1 MLSNTTPVA
10 TACHNRGT
18 TAFNSV
24 AAYAHSP
31 DNVTVLAIISAN
43 NGSHAAYFENMML
56 LRLANDH
63 RVAGVAKFGSGPRP
77 VPTGKEILMIAKK
90 TLGRFLPNT
99 LPTVPFFGGL
109 KDDEPVSELDGES
122 TSWIRI
128 RSLLNQARDITDNAL
143 IYALDKGMNFTGIVT
158 AHELLRRKAKTLT
171 DRAIE
176 ESFHPVIQEL
186 LDSALKNHNV
196 TIDFAVLSLPEYF
209 PPDYEYIPIRACI
222 SLGISSSYSS
232 TPKPLAALESVA
244 TKPDARILI
253 LDHGRHHMVVQAIQR
268 DGVRK
273 RNDIRSFS
281 LPFDGF
287 RGEALEVKLFQRVIS
302 KGIWKDQLLLKK
314 KFNIDL
320 EGWKLHNEIER
331 ARILIKDNVFDCI
344 GKDRMDGEDCEE
356 DRHHDEWPLNL
367 NNWWS
372 IIDNWGPSSVP
383 SVVLAWEDVQA
394 VEDHYVEKLSGNLDT
409 ILRAARMTRD
419 GDDVSSDPGPQ
430 QEIDAVVIVTDQF
443 HGSLLRRAAKLT
455 VGDGVRIYG
464 GRLTDFTMAAE
475 GAAILALNQKWH
487 GYDFQEEYDNY
498 WQDYEDDFQVYE
510 DGLEEYED
518 DLQECE
524 DGLQECEDSLTLVPP
539 VCEKQHCPIGR
550 LRTRPPSTN

>member
-1 MLSNTTPVA
+1 
-10 TACHNRGT
+10 
-18 TAFNSV
+18 
-24 AAYAHSP
+24 
-31 DNVTVLAIISAN
+31 
-43 NGSHAAYFENMML
+43 ML

-77 VPTGKEILMIAKK
+77 VPTGKEILIIAKK

-122 TSWIRI
+122 TSWIRM

-143 IYALDKGMNFTGIVT
+143 IYALDKGMYFNGIVT

-209 PPDYEYIPIRACI
+209 PHDYEYIPIRACI
-222 SLGISSSYSS
+222 SLGIRSPYSS
-232 TPKPLAALESVA
+232 TPKPLASLESVA

-253 LDHGRHHMVVQAIQR
+253 LDYGRHHMVVQAIQR

-302 KGIWKDQLLLKK
+302 KGILKDQLLLKK

-344 GKDRMDGEDCEE
+344 GKDRMDGEDYEE

-409 ILRAARMTRD
+409 ILRAARSQSHYPPPTHFPA
-419 GDDVSSDPGPQ
+419 SILTLYSDPRRRRR
-430 QEIDAVVIVTDQF
+430 VVRPRT
-443 HGSLLRRAAKLT
+443 
-455 VGDGVRIYG
+455 
-464 GRLTDFTMAAE
+464 
-475 GAAILALNQKWH
+475 LAGNRCSWH
-487 GYDFQEEYDNY
+487 RDR
-498 WQDYEDDFQVYE
+498 
-510 DGLEEYED
+510 
-518 DLQECE
+518 
-524 DGLQECEDSLTLVPP
+524 P
-539 VCEKQHCPIGR
+539 VSW
-550 LRTRPPSTN
+550 LFA